1 MFEEN
6 KEKTPEMSVEIET
19 GAPPEKPTQDKT
31 VFRKSDFIWETV
43 KFAIFALI
51 VVLPIR
57 MYIAQPFIVSGSSMD
72 PTFGNGNYLIVD
84 QISYRFEKPARGE
97 VIIFKYPNDPSKFF
111 IKRIVGLPGEN
122 VEIINGEVYI
132 KSATSGDGFK
142 LNEDYVEA
150 GRQKYDNWKVS
161 LGPDEYFVMG
171 DNRIASSDSRVWGAL
186 KEKFIVG
193 RALVRLLPITEAS
206 IFPGE
211 AAY

>member
-6 KEKTPEMSVEIET
+6 KKKAPEIENSADSVT
-19 GAPPEKPTQDKT
+19 SPVPEKSSFK
-31 VFRKSDFIWETV
+31 KSDFIWETV

-51 VVLPIR
+51 IVLPIR
-57 MYIAQPFIVSGSSMD
+57 IYIAQPFIVSGSSMD
-72 PTFGNGNYLIVD
+72 PTFENGHYLIVD
-84 QISYRFEKPARGE
+84 QLSYRFEKPKRGE
-97 VIIFKYPNDPSKFF
+97 VIVFKYPNDPSKFF
-111 IKRIVGLPGEN
+111 IKRIIGLPGEK

-132 KSATSGDGFK
+132 IGASGTDNIK
-142 LNEDYVEA
+142 LSEPYIEA
-150 GRQKYDNWKVS
+150 SRRKYDNWNVP

-206 IFPGE
+206 VFPGE
-211 AAY
+211 AKY

>member
-6 KEKTPEMSVEIET
+6 KEKAPETRISPDST
-19 GAPPEKPTQDKT
+19 TSQTQEKSSFK
-31 VFRKSDFIWETV
+31 KSDFVWETV

-57 MYIAQPFIVSGSSMD
+57 MYVAQPFIVSGSSMD
-72 PTFGNGNYLIVD
+72 PTFDNGHYLIVD
-84 QISYRFEKPARGE
+84 QLSYRFEKPKRGE
-97 VIIFKYPNDPSKFF
+97 VIVFKYPNDPSKFF
-111 IKRIVGLPGEN
+111 IKRIIGLPGEK

-132 KSATSGDGFK
+132 RGASETDSMK
-142 LNEDYVEA
+142 LSEPYIEA
-150 GRQKYDNWKVS
+150 SRQKYDNWNIP

-186 KEKFIVG
+186 EEKFIVG

-211 AAY
+211 AKY